1 MSRRP
6 HVGRELLFG
15 CTLAACFGVLL
26 PMATAQTRVR
36 VMAETRIDVA
46 AERAG
51 SSVQVLGVL
60 RDDLGQALPHREL
73 HVFTRQLM
81 DDTATPL
88 ADTGVFG
95 AETILT
101 DERGEFT
108 LTVAWVGGRFALSC
122 SFVGDEFHLPASV
135 ERVVDPTL
143 ADVRL
148 RFDLH
153 VTARELDLDLPDA
166 QVRVVAE
173 SSQGGEGL
181 ALTLR
186 DELGRV
192 HGSATTDAGG
202 HATFQLGDTTEATPG
217 PGRWVVD
224 FPGDTQRAAARAE
237 LPIVRLRATVLTAT
251 LPTQA
256 LDPGESVTLS
266 GTLRDSRGGVAGGAV
281 GVFGDGEH
289 VTTVVTDAS
298 GAYRATFDVP
308 RHREGTTWTLEARFA
323 PEAPGPQPSVSPSI
337 ALRVT
342 SPWPLDWLWLLLPLG
357 LSVLALLVARRRERR
372 TSQPALRTT
381 ALPPGITVGARTH
394 GTHRHDQLAGVI
406 LDHQSGAPRA
416 GAIIT
421 LSHAASA
428 SSGAPELRAES
439 DHEGRFT
446 LSGLPAGEYRL
457 RVQLAG
463 YVGVDQGVSV
473 PHRGEWSDVVVR
485 VESYRARALAVFRRV
500 GRRFVTSERVFETT
514 TNREIPDAAPETH
527 RGQLLALA
535 QQTDRLYYGPV
546 DPEAVDLPPL
556 EHAAAALEQQIQP
569 ARLPRDP
576 SD

>member
-1 MSRRP
+1 M
-6 HVGRELLFG
+6 FG
-15 CTLAACFGVLL
+15 CVLIAFLGVLL
-26 PMATAQTRVR
+26 PSATAQTRVR

-73 HVFTRQLM
+73 QLFTRQLV
-81 DDTATPL
+81 DDAAPL
-88 ADTGVFG
+88 AAEGTFG
-95 AETILT
+95 AQTLLT

-108 LTVAWVGGRFALSC
+108 LGVAWVAGRFTLAC
-122 SFVGDEFHLPASV
+122 SFAGDEFHLPASV
-135 ERVVDPTL
+135 ERAVDPTL

-148 RFDLH
+148 RFDLD
-153 VTARELDLDLPDA
+153 VTARELDLDLPEA
-166 QVRVVAE
+166 RVRVVAE

-181 ALTLR
+181 VLTLR
-186 DELGRV
+186 DELGRA

-202 HATFQLGDTTEATPG
+202 HATFDLGEAPETAPG
-217 PGRWVVD
+217 PGRWLVE
-224 FPGDTQRAAARAE
+224 FAGDTQRAAARAE
-237 LPIVRLRATVLTAT
+237 LPIVRVRATELSAT
-251 LPTQA
+251 LDAQA
-256 LDPGESVTLS
+256 LDPGETVTLS
-266 GTLRDSRGGVAGGAV
+266 GALQDSRGGVAGGAV

-298 GAYRATFDVP
+298 GAYSASFEVP

-323 PEAPGPQPSVSPSI
+323 PEAPGPKPSVSPSVT
-337 ALRVT
+337 LRVT

-357 LSVLALLVARRRERR
+357 VSLLALLVARRRERR
-372 TSQPALRTT
+372 TSLPALRTT
-381 ALPPGITVGARTH
+381 ALPPGITVGARTP
-394 GTHRHDQLAGVI
+394 GTHRHDQLAGVV

-421 LSHAASA
+421 LSRAAGA
-428 SSGAPELRAES
+428 SDASELRAES
-439 DHEGRFT
+439 DQDGRFA
-446 LSGLPAGEYRL
+446 LGGLPPGEYRL

-463 YVGVDQGVSV
+463 YVGVDQSVSV

-500 GRRFVTSERVFETT
+500 GRSFVASERVFETT
-514 TNREIPDAAPETH
+514 TNREIPEAAPEAH
-527 RGQLLALA
+527 RGPLLALA
-535 QQTDRLYYGPV
+535 QHTDRLYYGPV
-546 DPEAVDLPPL
+546 DPEAGDLPPL

-569 ARLPRDP
+569 ARPPRDP
-576 SD
+576 SE